1 MSFYYC
7 CYSSKKLWK
16 FWLRYSKFPFFASVT
31 SYLPHLFHAGYFL
44 CGSSC
49 LEKIQEQC
57 FSASKFQKPSKI
69 NVFLKPL
76 LETFMKEVFVDTV
89 FRYLAFLMASLTF
102 NNSQKLLSDS
112 WCSPLIH
119 SFRPEK
125 IDLKFAFF
133 LLHWPTVSGILLAL
147 FWKPIFTKFPFFAT
161 QKVWNDAIQS
171 RFLCLVPFPPLF
183 Q

>member
-1 MSFYYC
+1 
-7 CYSSKKLWK
+7 
-16 FWLRYSKFPFFASVT
+16 VT
-31 SYLPHLFHAGYFL
+31 SYLPHIFHAGYFL

-147 FWKPIFTKFPFFAT
+147 FWKPIFTKFPFFRDSEGLKWCDPE
-161 QKVWNDAIQS
+161 QVSLS
-171 RFLCLVPFPPLF
+171 RSFSTFVPVTVSQVRHIKWPKWRGA
-183 Q
+183 